1 MYLKENNMYFQFN
14 LQIFGFIVII
24 CVFIDAEIFWYI
36 PLHAREW
43 GQFVSVTGFLG
54 TGLLLGF
61 YLFHIIEKLSKVP
74 WIMIEMGF
82 CILWSFLYLTVGLDF
97 IVKGTK
103 LARTKTDDFLTFGT
117 SFFCFCGV
125 IVYGIDGFLKFKGW
139 KEGRNGLAQR
149 DLRTI

>member
-1 MYLKENNMYFQFN
+1 MYFQFN

-24 CVFIDAEIFWYI
+24 CVSIDAEIFWYI

-43 GQFVSVTGFLG
+43 AQFVSVTGIFG

-82 CILWSFLYLTVGLDF
+82 CILWSFFYLTVGLDF

-117 SFFCFCGV
+117 SFFCFFGV